1 MSGVFISY
9 RREDSAED
17 AHHLYRALSERF
29 GADSVFI
36 DVEDIGPGED
46 FAQAIDEKV
55 GFCDALVAVIGR
67 KWATCTDAAGRRRLD
82 DPADWVRLEIEAALA
97 REMKVF
103 PVLVGGAALPEARA
117 LPASL
122 AALAQHQAL
131 ELDAARFERDVGR
144 LTRALE
150 WIRKGQGLGALWM
163 SIITRGHTALD
174 PLALDKP
181 ETLWRALQFL
191 VLMLAVVAVLH
202 LPAVTI
208 PGAAYVKLGY
218 LLAYVAADY
227 VQWLGAGLVLHVAM
241 KTVGGRAT
249 FQKSL
254 AAFCFLAAY
263 LPLIAVAQIP
273 VWGLNVAV
281 VREAADLAWDP
292 AQGAERMR
300 AFAEGLGA
308 FGIAR
313 VVLSFLVA
321 TYLWWRFLA
330 AVFRGFRALHRLST
344 PRALL
349 GLGLG
354 LGAMAVFVAVVVM
367 PYFGTVYGRFT
378 GTVPGRT
385 AAPSGAAL
393 AAMPLDL
400 QAQPRHL
407 GFEESAVER
416 RRGEDKADV
425 ARVLVRSALT
435 EVLQLAH
442 DHVLRRRDPGAVA
455 LQVDPAPMLER
466 PGVQGVLSR
475 DVDVGLELARVVNQ
489 VEHAARGARQ
499 LELQGLVRRHVVQR
513 IGKRFAQRGD
523 VA

>member
-1 MSGVFISY
+1 
-9 RREDSAED
+9 
-17 AHHLYRALSERF
+17 
-29 GADSVFI
+29 VFI

-67 KWATCTDAAGRRRLD
+67 KWATCTDADGRRRLD

-103 PVLVGGAALPEARA
+103 PVLVGGAALPDVRE

-122 AALAQHQAL
+122 AALTQLQAL

-174 PLALDKP
+174 PLALDRP
-181 ETLWRALQFL
+181 ETLWRALRFL

-241 KTVGGRAT
+241 KAVGGRAT

>member
-330 AVFRGFRALHRLST
+330 AVFRGFRALHRLSM

-354 LGAMAVFVAVVVM
+354 LSAMIVFVAVVVT
-367 PYFGTVYGRFT
+367 PYFGTVYGKFT
-378 GTVPGRT
+378 GIAPDRSVVPLLIT
-385 AAPSGAAL
+385 A
-393 AAMPLDL
+393 
-400 QAQPRHL
+400 
-407 GFEESAVER
+407 
-416 RRGEDKADV
+416 
-425 ARVLVRSALT
+425 
-435 EVLQLAH
+435 
-442 DHVLRRRDPGAVA
+442 
-455 LQVDPAPMLER
+455 
-466 PGVQGVLSR
+466 
-475 DVDVGLELARVVNQ
+475 
-489 VEHAARGARQ
+489 
-499 LELQGLVRRHVVQR
+499 
-513 IGKRFAQRGD
+513 
-523 VA
+523 